1 MVVSSSHLFAI
12 SLLKSYQFKS
22 QIDLKF
28 TLTLV
33 THTVFAYKS
42 YTCIAYIYIKKKK
55 KWFAPVSGQS
65 STSESYQYYMQ
76 RHVPFVILCSEI
88 ILQQTSASI
97 IINYNHSLP
106 ESPSITLFQMLFI
119 QPCRFR

>member
-12 SLLKSYQFKS
+12 SLLKRYQFES

-42 YTCIAYIYIKKKK
+42 YTCIAYIKKK

-97 IINYNHSLP
+97 IINYNPVSYTHLDVYKRQVQ
-106 ESPSITLFQMLFI
+106 LFAKS
-119 QPCRFR
+119 